1 MLSKVSAAV
10 HFAGLQRSADLS
22 CQLLINDL
30 LQVFLCF
37 HSLCLTQIQCPESIL
52 SLLMH
57 FLSYSVLQFV
67 ELLWVPV
74 LLLLLAGP
82 LLCNEKCN
90 FCLCSLSVLAQGRG
104 MRGHRIICGDMHVV
118 YGYS

>member
-1 MLSKVSAAV
+1 MLSKVSEAV
-10 HFAGLQRSADLS
+10 QFAGQQSSADLS

-37 HSLCLTQIQCPESIL
+37 HSLCLTQIQYPESIL

-74 LLLLLAGP
+74 LPMLFAAP
-82 LLCNEKCN
+82 LLCNEKGSP
-90 FCLCSLSVLAQGRG
+90 CSLLLVCACTGQGNERTQN
-104 MRGHRIICGDMHVV
+104 HLC
-118 YGYS
+118 